1 MKSIKS
7 APPFRSLRKGGY
19 FHLLR
24 KCGLLGA
31 CKPR

>member
-31 CKPR
+31 GKPK